1 MELDIEL
8 YVKTC
13 LVCQQD
19 KGLTQ
24 KEVVLLQPLS
34 IAESPWISV
43 SMNFITGMLKVKGM
57 GSIFVVVD

>member
-1 MELDIEL
+1 MYALLSCSYYWPKMGLDIEL

-24 KEVVLLQPLS
+24 KEVSLIQPLP
-34 IAESPWISV
+34 IPKSPWISI
-43 SMNFITGMLKVKGM
+43 SM
-57 GSIFVVVD
+57 D

>member
-19 KGLTQ
+19 NGLTQ
-24 KEVVLLQPLS
+24 KEVSLLQPPP
-34 IAESPWISV
+34 IPKSPWTSV
-43 SMNFITGMLKVKGM
+43 SMDFITSMPKVKEM
-57 GSIFVVVD
+57 SSVL

>member
-24 KEVVLLQPLS
+24 KEVSLLQPLP
-34 IAESPWISV
+34 IPESPWTSV
-43 SMNFITGMLKVKGM
+43 SMDFITSMPKVKEM
-57 GSIFVVVD
+57 GSVL

>member
-19 KGLTQ
+19 KRLTQ
-24 KEVVLLQPLS
+24 KEVSLLQPLP
-34 IAESPWISV
+34 IPESPWTSV
-43 SMNFITGMLKVKGM
+43 SMDFITSMPKVKEM
-57 GSIFVVVD
+57 GSVL